1 MPTVLTEATLPPI
14 TLQPPRKRWTRAEL
28 DALEGTGLF
37 DSQHL
42 ELIEGELFNKMGKR
56 RAHVNTLLLMVG
68 WLTQVFGAQFINQE
82 APIDVALEDSPTSEP
97 EPDAIVLRRES
108 LEFSSS
114 NPRPEDLQLVIE
126 VSDTSLYLDLKT
138 KAALYA
144 RAGIVEYWVLDVN
157 TRRIIVHRT
166 PENGQYA
173 SVVAYNEQEKIA
185 PLGAPQALL
194 RVSDVFPA

>member
-108 LEFSSS
+108 LEFGSS

-173 SVVAYNEQEKIA
+173 SVVAYSEQERIA
-185 PLGAPQALL
+185 PFGASQAQL